1 MSRRGESAPAAPV
14 SAAAGPTRLTAVD
27 GLRGLVMIVMALD
40 HTREFLHVGA
50 MHFAADDLA
59 RTTPLLF
66 LTRWVTHL
74 CAPVFLFTAGMGARL
89 RLDRGGASAGQVSR
103 YLWTRGVWLIL
114 VELTV
119 MRLAMNFTFDLR
131 YPVLLII
138 LWALGWSMIALA
150 ALVYL
155 PPRMVGTLG
164 LAVIACHNLFDGVQ
178 AQQFGAMAWL
188 WHVLHQPGAISLG
201 GVTAVTGYPA
211 LPWVGVMAA
220 GFWAAEVYR
229 WEPARRRRTLQLTGA
244 ACIAGFIALR
254 VLNDYGDPSPWSTQS
269 TTVFTALSFF
279 NTTKYPPSLAFLLMT
294 LGPALL
300 LLAELERLA
309 LSSRHP
315 FVVFGRVPFAYYVV
329 HFLALH
335 VVASAIA
342 FGRYGASSF
351 SYLWHPLPSMG
362 GARDLF
368 PPDLGLPIG
377 AVYLGWAILVVSLY
391 PACLWLS
398 RVKARRRDWWLGYL

>member
-1 MSRRGESAPAAPV
+1 MSRRGALAPVAPV
-14 SAAAGPTRLTAVD
+14 SAAAGPTRLSAVD
-27 GLRGLVMIVMALD
+27 ALRGLVMIVMALD

-66 LTRWVTHL
+66 LTRWVTHI

-89 RLDRGGASAGQVSR
+89 RLDRGGGSARQVSR

-114 VELTV
+114 IELTV

-155 PPRMVGTLG
+155 PPRVVGALSLG
-164 LAVIACHNLFDGVQ
+164 IIAFHNMFDGVQ
-178 AQQFGAMAWL
+178 AQQLGALAWL

-201 GVTAVTGYPA
+201 GVTAVTGYPV

-220 GFWAAEVYR
+220 GFWAAEIYR
-229 WEPARRRRTLQLTGA
+229 WEPATRTRVLRLTGA
-244 ACIAGFIALR
+244 ACIAGFIVLR
-254 VLNDYGDPSPWSTQS
+254 AVNLYGDPSPWSAQP
-269 TTVFTALSFF
+269 TTVFTVLSFL

-294 LGPALL
+294 LGPALW
-300 LLAELERLA
+300 LLAIFERA
-309 LSSRHP
+309 SFGRRHP
-315 FVVFGRVPFAYYVV
+315 FVVFGRVPFAYYVA
-329 HFLALH
+329 HFWILH
-335 VVASAIA
+335 LVASTLA
-342 FGRYGASSF
+342 FGRYGPASLD
-351 SYLWHPLPSMG
+351 YLWHPLPSMG
-362 GARDLF
+362 GAREMF
-368 PPDLGLPIG
+368 PADLGLSIG
-377 AVYLGWAILVVSLY
+377 AVYFAWAILVVSLY
-391 PACLWLS
+391 PACAWLS